1 MVTTRSGAT
10 IATASAAKA
19 GNSTTNTGKAD
30 SKRLLGSKSRAKK
43 TQAAPA
49 LSQVTQNSRGRRQA
63 SSGRTTSALLLKAK
77 NVVSKKRKK
86 ASNEYFRRLTDA
98 ELSAI
103 ILAITCP
110 GSAITPASTG
120 TGRTLRSRTTDE
132 TTTLVLEENSV
143 VSEKQKKA
151 DEKYIERKTD
161 TDKTVSIRLRVGDF
175 VGTAFRAR
183 YVNHKRVYYKGFFS
197 NNKGFKVGHHP
208 FLHWKGPHPQAYW
221 DYFNALK
228 KHHDTGKE
236 GGLKLNVMVDPILP
250 GHAYTGDGHKF
261 HALIEPII
269 SCATSNNNQKLGSDS
284 LYRNLTY
291 RNGKVSK
298 ISPNYHKLR
307 TLPKEDFEVILRPS
321 GRQNNNSKYIMALF
335 NNIRKENIEKRGLTA
350 EEAAKI
356 QEDAENAEDW
366 TDGLLS
372 MDFMVGMG
380 MQEMFDKLVTYDGIA
395 CKTASCI
402 MCFSFHFAVFAV
414 DTHVFRLCQWA
425 GWIPRNCTRD
435 DAFKFFTIAIPPEL
449 HRDLHQALWH
459 HAQLCYRCDAST
471 YKNIDNPKW
480 KKTVCPLEQFGLDR
494 FPGWEPKKKATV
506 KKQATAGTRRRFPLI
521 TDTDVADAIAAGHDI
536 IEVEYVIDDDFGAST
551 HLSNTWIERKRYLSL
566 TLAEF
571 REFRKFQKSRVVTK
585 TVRRRKIT
593 ITKEVELT
601 TTTTT
606 TMMDAAEEQDAPD
619 AEDGEN
625 DDRENEDGENDDG
638 ENDDEE
644 DDE

>member
-1 MVTTRSGAT
+1 MVTTRSGVT

-19 GNSTTNTGKAD
+19 RNFTTNTGKAD
-30 SKRLLGSKSRAKK
+30 SKRLLGSKSRPKK

-63 SSGRTTSALLLKAK
+63 SSGRKKTALLTEMKSI
-77 NVVSKKRKK
+77 VSKKRKK
-86 ASNEYFRRLTDA
+86 GLNEYFKRLTDA

-103 ILAITCP
+103 ILAITLP
-110 GSAITPASTG
+110 
-120 TGRTLRSRTTDE
+120 
-132 TTTLVLEENSV
+132 EEKNT
-143 VSEKQKKA
+143 
-151 DEKYIERKTD
+151 YIERKTD
-161 TDKTVSIRLRVGDF
+161 ADKTVSIRLRVGDF

-236 GGLKLNVMVDPILP
+236 GGLKLNVVVDPILP

-321 GRQNNNSKYIMALF
+321 GRHKNNSKYIMALF
-335 NNIRKENIEKRGLTA
+335 DNIRKENIEKRGLTD

-494 FPGWEPKKKATV
+494 FPGWEPKKKPTV
-506 KKQATAGTRRRFPLI
+506 KKQATAGTKRRYPLT
-521 TDTDVADAIAAGHDI
+521 TDTGVADAIAAGHDI
-536 IEVEYVIDDDFGAST
+536 IEVEYRIDDDFGAST
-551 HLSNTWIERKRYLSL
+551 RNTRMERKRYLSL

-571 REFRKFQKSRVVTK
+571 KEFRKFQKSRVVTK
-585 TVRRRKIT
+585 TVRQRKIT

>member
-10 IATASAAKA
+10 IATASAAKP
-19 GNSTTNTGKAD
+19 GYSTTNTGKAD
-30 SKRLLGSKSRAKK
+30 SKRLLGPKSRAKK

-63 SSGRTTSALLLKAK
+63 SSGRKTTALLIEMKGLVTK
-77 NVVSKKRKK
+77 NRKK
-86 ASNEYFRRLTDA
+86 ALNEYFKRLTDA
-98 ELSAI
+98 ELSELL
-103 ILAITCP
+103 LA
-110 GSAITPASTG
+110 
-120 TGRTLRSRTTDE
+120 
-132 TTTLVLEENSV
+132 TTLPEEKNNV
-143 VSEKQKKA
+143 VSAKKTKA
-151 DEKYIERKTD
+151 EEKYIERETD
-161 TDKTVSIRLRVGDF
+161 GAMTVSFKFKVGDS
-175 VGTAFRAR
+175 VGPAFKAP
-183 YVNHKRVYYKGFFS
+183 YVNHKRVYQNGFFS
-197 NNKGFKVGHHP
+197 NKKGFKVGHHP
-208 FLHWKGPHPQAYW
+208 FLLWKGPHPQAYW

-236 GGLKLNVMVDPILP
+236 DGLKLNVTVDPILP

-284 LYRNLTY
+284 LFRNLTY

-298 ISPNYHKLR
+298 ISPNYHKLL

-321 GRQNNNSKYIMALF
+321 GRHKNNSKYIMALF
-335 NNIRKENIEKRGLTA
+335 ENIRDENIEKRGLTD
-350 EEAAKI
+350 EEVAKI

-380 MQEMFDKLVTYDGIA
+380 MQEMFDKLVAYDGIA

-494 FPGWEPKKKATV
+494 FPGWEPKKKPTV
-506 KKQATAGTRRRFPLI
+506 KKQATAGTKRRYPLT
-521 TDTDVADAIAAGHDI
+521 TDTGVADAIAAGHDI
-536 IEVEYVIDDDFGAST
+536 IEVEYRIDDDFGAST
-551 HLSNTWIERKRYLSL
+551 RNTRMERKRYLSL

-571 REFRKFQKSRVVTK
+571 KKFRDFQKSRRVVTK
-585 TVRRRKIT
+585 TVRQRKIT
-593 ITKEVELT
+593 TTRKVELDET
-601 TTTTT
+601 TTITTL
-606 TMMDAAEEQDAPD
+606 DAAEEQNAAE

-625 DDRENEDGENDDG
+625 DDRVDDDGENEDGEYDN
-638 ENDDEE
+638 EDEE
-644 DDE
+644 DDYRMGDDDA